1 MEKIVPYLI
10 IGAVALLIL
19 IILIKNICIVQQSRA
34 YVIERLGAFSQV
46 WEVGIHFKLPFV
58 ERIARRVSLKE
69 QVLDYPPQPVITK
82 DNVTMQID
90 TVVYFQITDPKLYTY
105 GVEQPMVAME
115 TLTATTLRNIIGDLE
130 LDQTLTSR
138 DVINTKMRAILD
150 EATDPWGIKVNRV
163 ELKNILP
170 PQDIQNSMEK
180 QMKAERDR
188 RQAILQA
195 EGQKKSAILIAEGE
209 KESAILRADA
219 EKQAAI
225 LKAEAEKEAAIL
237 KADAEKQAAI
247 LKAEAEKQA
256 AILKAD
262 GEAQA
267 IMAVQKAMA
276 DSLAL
281 LNEKAPNDQVIKLKA
296 LEAMQKV
303 ADGKATK
310 IIIPSELQGLAGLAA
325 GLVET
330 VREPKQ

>member
-1 MEKIVPYLI
+1 MPFI
-10 IGAVALLIL
+10 IALV
-19 IILIKNICIVQQSRA
+19 IILFVIIIRNIAVVKQSQA
-34 YVIERLGAFSQV
+34 YVIERLGAFQTV
-46 WEVGIHFKLPFV
+46 WGVGLHFKIPFIDRV
-58 ERIARRVSLKE
+58 AKRVSLKE

-90 TVVYFQITDPKLYTY
+90 TVVYFQITDPKLYAY
-105 GVEQPMVAME
+105 GVEMPMAAME

-138 DVINTKMRAILD
+138 DVVNTKMRAILD

-170 PQDIQNSMEK
+170 PQDIQSSMEK

-209 KESAILRADA
+209 RESAILRADA

-225 LKAEAEKEAAIL
+225 LRAEAE
-237 KADAEKQAAI
+237 Q
-247 LKAEAEKQA
+247 QA

-267 IMAVQKAMA
+267 ILAVQKAMA
-276 DSLAL
+276 ESFEL

-296 LEAMQKV
+296 IQAMEKV

-310 IIIPSELQGLAGLAA
+310 IIIPSQMQGLVGMANGI
-325 GLVET
+325 VEG
-330 VREPKQ
+330 VKENG

>member
-1 MEKIVPYLI
+1 MPIGLIAIAALAVIVLLI
-10 IGAVALLIL
+10 IVS
-19 IILIKNICIVQQSRA
+19 NIHIVQQSRA
-34 YVIERLGAFSQV
+34 YVIERLGAFSKV
-46 WEVGIHFKLPFV
+46 WQVGIHVKVPFI
-58 ERIARRVSLKE
+58 ERVAKKVSLKE

-90 TVVYFQITDPKLYTY
+90 TVVYYQITDPKLYTY
-105 GVEQPMVAME
+105 GVERPMMAME

-195 EGQKKSAILIAEGE
+195 EGTKRSQILVAEG
-209 KESAILRADA
+209 
-219 EKQAAI
+219 
-225 LKAEAEKEAAIL
+225 EKEAAIL

-310 IIIPSELQGLAGLAA
+310 IIIPSEIQGLAGLAA
-325 GLVET
+325 GLTEAAKET
-330 VREPKQ
+330 K

>member
-1 MEKIVPYLI
+1 MFVVIVLIVLAILLI
-10 IGAVALLIL
+10 ISNIAV
-19 IILIKNICIVQQSRA
+19 VQQSRA
-34 YVIERLGAFSQV
+34 YVIERLGAFHSV
-46 WEVGIHFKLPFV
+46 WSVGMHFKVPFID
-58 ERIARRVSLKE
+58 RIARKVSLKE

-90 TVVYFQITDPKLYTY
+90 TVVYFQITDPKLYCY
-105 GVEQPMVAME
+105 GVEQPMMAME

-138 DVINTKMRAILD
+138 DVVNTKMRAILD

-170 PQDIQNSMEK
+170 PADIQNSMEK

-188 RQAILQA
+188 RQSILQA
-195 EGQKKSAILIAEGE
+195 EGQNKSAILIAEGE
-209 KESAILRADA
+209 RES
-219 EKQAAI
+219 
-225 LKAEAEKEAAIL
+225 AIL

-247 LKAEAEKQA
+247 LRAEAEKQA

-267 IMAVQKAMA
+267 IRSVQQALA
-276 DSLAL
+276 DSLEL
-281 LNEKAPNDQVIKLKA
+281 LNQQAPNDSVLKLKA
-296 LEAMQKV
+296 IEAMQKV

-310 IIIPSELQGLAGLAA
+310 IIIPSEMQGLVGLAN
-325 GLVET
+325 GIVEST
-330 VREPKQ
+330 KE

>member
-1 MEKIVPYLI
+1 MGFVILALFVILFIIIVT
-10 IGAVALLIL
+10 
-19 IILIKNICIVQQSRA
+19 NISVVQQSWA
-34 YVIERLGAFSQV
+34 YVIERLGAFHQV
-46 WEVGIHFKLPFV
+46 WGVGLHFKVPFID
-58 ERIARRVSLKE
+58 RIARRVSLKE

-90 TVVYFQITDPKLYTY
+90 TVVYFQITDPKLYAY
-105 GVEQPMVAME
+105 GVEQPMAAME

-138 DVINTKMRAILD
+138 DVVNTKMRAILD

-209 KESAILRADA
+209 KESAILRAS
-219 EKQAAI
+219 
-225 LKAEAEKEAAIL
+225 AEKE
-237 KADAEKQAAI
+237 AAI

-256 AILKAD
+256 AILRAD

-267 IMAVQKAMA
+267 ILAVQKAMA

-281 LNEKAPNDQVIKLKA
+281 LNEKAPNDQVIKLKSI
-296 LEAMQKV
+296 EAMQKI

-310 IIIPSELQGLAGLAA
+310 IIIPSEMQGLVGMANGI
-325 GLVET
+325 VEGIK
-330 VREPKQ
+330 E

>member
-1 MEKIVPYLI
+1 MGFVILAIIVI
-10 IGAVALLIL
+10 AFIVVIT
-19 IILIKNICIVQQSRA
+19 NISVVQQSRA
-34 YVIERLGAFSQV
+34 YVIERLGAFHSV
-46 WEVGIHFKLPFV
+46 WGVGMHFKVPFID
-58 ERIARRVSLKE
+58 RIARRVSLKE

-90 TVVYFQITDPKLYTY
+90 TVVYFQITDPKLYAY
-105 GVEQPMVAME
+105 GVEQPMAAME

-138 DVINTKMRAILD
+138 DVVNTKMRSILD

-163 ELKNILP
+163 ELKIILP

-225 LKAEAEKEAAIL
+225 LKAEGE
-237 KADAEKQAAI
+237 
-247 LKAEAEKQA
+247 AEAIRKVQQA
-256 AILKAD
+256 L
-262 GEAQA
+262 
-267 IMAVQKAMA
+267 A
-276 DSLAL
+276 DSLEM
-281 LNEKAPNDQVIKLKA
+281 LNKSAPSDQVIKLKSI
-296 LEAMQKV
+296 EAMQKV

-310 IIIPSELQGLAGLAA
+310 IIIPSEMQGLVGLAN
-325 GLVET
+325 GIVEGT
-330 VREPKQ
+330 KE

>member
-1 MEKIVPYLI
+1 MEWIPIVVIAVLALI
-10 IGAVALLIL
+10 VVIS
-19 IILIKNICIVQQSRA
+19 NIHIVQQSRA
-34 YVIERLGAFSQV
+34 YVIERLGAFSKVWQV
-46 WEVGIHFKLPFV
+46 GMHVKVPFI
-58 ERIARRVSLKE
+58 ERVAKKVSLKE

-90 TVVYFQITDPKLYTY
+90 TVVYYQITDPRLYTY
-105 GVEQPMVAME
+105 GVERPMMAME

-195 EGQKKSAILIAEGE
+195 EGTKRSQVLVAEG
-209 KESAILRADA
+209 
-219 EKQAAI
+219 
-225 LKAEAEKEAAIL
+225 EKEAAIL

-247 LKAEAEKQA
+247 LRAEAEKEA
-256 AILKAD
+256 AILRAD

-281 LNEKAPNDQVIKLKA
+281 LNAQAPNDQVIKLKA

-310 IIIPSELQGLAGLAA
+310 IIIPSEIQGLAGLAA
-325 GLVET
+325 GLTEAAKET
-330 VREPKQ
+330 K